1 MVVALTDLLALAACF
16 RSFALGPAR
25 SKPSPW
31 LTPRRHTG
39 HGRSPATTT
48 RERLD
53 AGHARTYPVG
63 MNLTLSIDEA
73 LAERARAVAAG
84 RGKSLNQLVRDLLEA
99 ETGIHDGAA
108 RARVLDELWATST
121 GHSGGVRIRRED
133 AYEGRLK

>member
-1 MVVALTDLLALAACF
+1 
-16 RSFALGPAR
+16 
-25 SKPSPW
+25 
-31 LTPRRHTG
+31 
-39 HGRSPATTT
+39 
-48 RERLD
+48 
-53 AGHARTYPVG
+53 

-121 GHSGGVRIRRED
+121 GHSGGARIHRED
-133 AYEGRLK
+133 AYEDRLK